1 MALGS
6 WILTR
11 YDDVVEGP
19 PEVESSE
26 LAPTYR
32 EYRPSPDLSAVVA
45 CSWEHAPSASH
56 TQRIVPDGCVDLIW
70 LARRELVFAGPDT
83 GPRSVRLPAHA
94 RTSAIRLRPGAAG
107 AVLGVPASELRD
119 MDVPAS
125 LIWGE
130 QATRLEAAL
139 ANAAPDVRLAL
150 LADAIARRNAEPD
163 RLAIAAARRLA
174 APGSRVATVARD
186 LGYSERQLH
195 RRMLVAV
202 GYGPKMLARVARMR
216 RLVALGD
223 RPLAARALAAG
234 YANQAHMN
242 DEVRRLTGETPV
254 RFLKDATVTAA

>member
-1 MALGS
+1 MAPS
-6 WILTR
+6 
-11 YDDVVEGP
+11 
-19 PEVESSE
+19 
-26 LAPTYR
+26 YR
-32 EYRPSPDLSAVVA
+32 EYRPAAGLSAVVA
-45 CSWEHAPSASH
+45 CAWEHAPSAAR
-56 TQRIVPDGCVDLIW
+56 TQRVVPDGCVDLIW
-70 LARRELVFAGPDT
+70 LAGRELVFAGPDT
-83 GPRSVRLPAHA
+83 GPRSVQLPAAA
-94 RTSAIRLRPGAAG
+94 RTSGMRLRPGAAG
-107 AVLGVPASELRD
+107 AVLGMPASELRD
-119 MDVPAS
+119 MDVPAA

-130 QATRLEAAL
+130 QATSLAAALEAA
-139 ANAAPDVRLAL
+139 APALRLAL
-150 LADAIARRNAEPD
+150 LAEAIARRSAEPD
-163 RLAIAAARRLA
+163 RLAIAAARELA
-174 APGSRVATVARD
+174 APGARVAAVARD